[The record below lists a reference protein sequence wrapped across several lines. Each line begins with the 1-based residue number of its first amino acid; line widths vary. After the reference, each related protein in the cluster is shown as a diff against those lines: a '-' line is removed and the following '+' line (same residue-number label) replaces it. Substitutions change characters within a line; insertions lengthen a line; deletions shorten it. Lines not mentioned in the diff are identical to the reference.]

1 MERNRGGRP
10 RHPDILTPAEWGV
23 LKELRAGGTNAEI
36 AVRLGVSPDF
46 AVKYHISNMLAKLE
60 LQDRHELAAW
70 RPAGE
75 GLGTRIRALLAAPV
89 AFASLGPPLAWTG
102 LVLVGVAVVA
112 VVLVEVWG
120 DGDDDVVR
128 EVAPDPAET
137 QRVNRA
143 VQVSAGL
150 NHTCAVRQSGE
161 ITCWGLN
168 GDGQTNAPV
177 GRFRSVSAGA
187 NHTCAV
193 RELSGEMICW
203 GANSAGQRDAPLG
216 SLPVRERGPKPQL
229 CGAGVGRDRL
239 LGAE

>member
-1 MERNRGGRP
+1 MERRRTGRP

-23 LKELRAGGTNAEI
+23 LRELRAGGTNAEI
-36 AVRLGVSPDF
+36 AVRLGVSPD
-46 AVKYHISNMLAKLE
+46 AVKYHISNMLGKLD
-60 LQDRHELAAW
+60 LGDRHELAAW
-70 RPAGE
+70 RPE
-75 GLGTRIRALLAAPV
+75 GKGAWTRVRALLASPA
-89 AFASLGPPLAWTG
+89 ALASLGPPLAWTA

-112 VVLVEVWG
+112 VVLVAVWG
-120 DGDDDVVR
+120 DGDDDMVR
-128 EVAPDPAET
+128 EVAPESAET

-168 GDGQTNAPV
+168 GDGQTAVPS

-187 NHTCAV
+187 SHTCAV
-193 RELSGEMICW
+193 QDSGEVVCW

-216 SLPVRERGPKPQL
+216 SYRSVSAGARHTCAVRESGEIDCWGSKR
-229 CGAGVGRDRL
+229 
-239 LGAE
+239 